1 MHHLFDRLRRN
12 QRGAAMVEYALLL
25 GLISVVGVVTIANL
39 GQEISS
45 VFSMLTVDLV
55 SI

>member
-1 MHHLFDRLRRN
+1 MYHLFDRLCRN

-25 GLISVVGVVTIANL
+25 GLISVVGVVTVTNL

-45 VFSMLTVDLV
+45 VFSMLVVDLA